1 MFFNFFCNPFA
12 TCNPV
17 LFGVSL
23 ATPAGV
29 GIFIGSV
36 ISPIVAQLVCEKI
49 APKGFKEAL

>member
-1 MFFNFFCNPFA
+1 
-12 TCNPV
+12 V
-17 LFGVSL
+17 LSLSL

-49 APKGFKEAL
+49 APKGFKEALPTG